1 MIDVIDKSFPFF
13 LREEHLLY
21 FQILSNQDPQ
31 NLATHCLR
39 NDAASAA
46 SHPVVIVRKK
56 CYDVVRDVL
65 SSLLAARDAASG
77 SSAAAASAPSIPTS
91 PGPPS
96 PPPPPPSMSVEE
108 AEGGVESILS
118 VVFKTDEELLHI
130 EMFEWLFAKNM
141 QVC

>member
-1 MIDVIDKSFPFF
+1 MKFLPFPSVV
-13 LREEHLLY
+13 LH
-21 FQILSNQDPQ
+21 QIQDPQ

-39 NDAASAA
+39 NDASTAST
-46 SHPVVIVRKK
+46 HPAVIVRKN
-56 CYDVVRDVL
+56 CYDVVREVL

-77 SSAAAASAPSIPTS
+77 STAAAASAPSIPAS

-108 AEGGVESILS
+108 AEAAIETILN
-118 VVFKTDEELLHI
+118 VVFRTDEELIHI

-141 QVC
+141 QVGIHRK